1 MIKIKFLLNNIIHGI
16 PKYKMMVSSPTYA
29 AQAAGVTNLG
39 RYREQVDWVDPGHR
53 KLGQRPFI
61 ELFRMHRI

>member
-16 PKYKMMVSSPTYA
+16 PKYKIKLSSPTYA

-39 RYREQVDWVDPGHR
+39 R
-53 KLGQRPFI
+53 
-61 ELFRMHRI
+61 